1 MGTDRLADVIGIR
14 IVVFHVCLT
23 NACSLGSFLPFS
35 KSLLP
40 PLMSCVRFDQPLPLF
55 TLGFLYPLVPLEA
68 SVGYVRT
75 ISTDVVQALP

>member
-1 MGTDRLADVIGIR
+1 MGTDRLADVMGIW

-23 NACSLGSFLPFS
+23 NACSFIPFS
-35 KSLLP
+35 KSLFP